1 MEKKLNILLVDDSR
15 IILNRLSGQLLELDN
30 VFNVGK
36 ATNFQKAVEMLN
48 REPFDLALLDIN
60 LPGKN
65 GIELLA
71 HIKSNYP
78 NIKAIMVT
86 NRGSQHYRDICA
98 EMGSFGFIDKS
109 REMENLPSLILKAAG

>member
-30 VFNVGK
+30 VLNVGK